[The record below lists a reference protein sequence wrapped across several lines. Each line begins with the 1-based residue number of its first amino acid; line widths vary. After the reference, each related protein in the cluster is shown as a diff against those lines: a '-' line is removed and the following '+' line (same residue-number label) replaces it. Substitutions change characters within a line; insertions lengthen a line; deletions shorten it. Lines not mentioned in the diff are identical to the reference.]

1 VPSTW
6 RIEYEPRAQK
16 QLRKLDRSAAERIVR
31 TLQQDLD
38 RVEDPRAFGE
48 AMVGNWT
55 GFWRY
60 RVGDYRAI
68 ARIEDGRV
76 TIFIIEVAHRREVYR

>member
-1 VPSTW
+1 MNSAW
-6 RIEYEPRAQK
+6 KIEYEGRARK
-16 QLRKLDRSAAERIVR
+16 RLTKLDRTAAARIVR
-31 TLQQDLD
+31 SLQEDLD
-38 RVEDPRAFGE
+38 RVGDPRGFGE

-60 RVGDYRAI
+60 RIGDYRAI
-68 ARIEDGRV
+68 AKIEDAVV

>member
-1 VPSTW
+1 MPSKW

-16 QLRKLDRSAAERIVR
+16 QLRKLDRSVAERIVR
-31 TLQQDLD
+31 TLQQDID
-38 RVEDPRAFGE
+38 RVEDPRGFGQ
-48 AMVGNWT
+48 AMIGNWT

-68 ARIEDGRV
+68 ARIEDGLV
-76 TIFIIEVAHRREVYR
+76 TVFIIEVAHRREIYR

>member
-1 VPSTW
+1 MRSGW
-6 RIEYEPRAQK
+6 KIEYERRAQK
-16 QLRKLDRSAAERIVR
+16 QLHKLDRSIAGRIVR

-38 RVEDPRAFGE
+38 KSGDPRAFGK
-48 AMVGNWT
+48 ALVGEWS

-68 ARIEDGRV
+68 ARIEDGVV
-76 TIFIIEVAHRREVYR
+76 TIFVIEIAHRREIYR

>member
-1 VPSTW
+1 MSSGW
-6 RIEYEPRAQK
+6 KIEYEGRARK
-16 QLRKLDRSAAERIVR
+16 QLTKLDRTAAARIVR
-31 TLQQDLD
+31 DLQEDLD
-38 RVEDPRAFGE
+38 RVGDPRGFGE

-60 RVGDYRAI
+60 RIGDYRAI
-68 ARIEDGRV
+68 AKIEDAVV